1 MSLHVT
7 EEIAGDDPA
16 AAHKAPA
23 HAAGHGAGTSLAALA
38 LCALGVV
45 FGDIG
50 TSPLYTL
57 KECLHAAGGEKTSV
71 EDLYGILSLMFWALV
86 MVVTVKYLFFIMRA
100 DHNGEG
106 GIFALL
112 ATVPERFRTTAR
124 HSGKV
129 TAMAL
134 LAVIGASLLYGD
146 GVITPAISVL
156 SAVEGLEVATPACDV
171 QLMPSVND
179 VSAIPTGGK
188 DLIVVAAVDNVLHF
202 RMFDDEGKLVVHTDE
217 QSLTEQAPQIEDL
230 KKQLAGLWPP
240 HELAGSEKG
249 PVITAVAS
257 IVGHAPIPRLHRYVL
272 PLTCVILI
280 CLFAIQRRGTGDV
293 GKLFGPIMVVWFVTM
308 AALGLYQIVQRPEI
322 LTALS
327 PHHGALFFY
336 RRGIH
341 SLLILGSVVLAV
353 TGGEALYADMGH
365 VGIRPIRL
373 AWTFFVLPSLVLGYL
388 GQGALILR
396 DRNGI
401 ANPFYAQ
408 VPSGIATYL
417 LVALSSA
424 ATVIASQALISGAF
438 SLTRQAMLLGYL
450 PRVTI
455 KHTAYHT
462 EGQIYIPEVNGML
475 AIGCI
480 TLVLTFRESVKLA
493 AAYGI
498 AVTGTMAITSIL
510 YYIVARHTWG
520 WSRLKA
526 GSILALFLFFDIP
539 FLVANMFKFLDGG
552 YVPMLI
558 GASLIAGMLIWSRGR
573 TALMERYFT
582 RFPTL
587 EAARPLLNR
596 WLCSRVPGSAVFLAP
611 TSEHVPPVLMHLVE
625 RGRSLHQTVVML
637 TVMERPIP
645 VVPPESRYQLTD
657 LGEGFYK
664 LVVWFGYMEEPLLL
678 PVLHEIARAEHISL
692 DVDKATYYVGHE
704 TIVASE
710 AGSISRIPEAIFS
723 YLNRNAVHEDRRYG
737 MPLEQVV
744 EIGTQI
750 DL

>member
-7 EEIAGDDPA
+7 EKMTGVEPA
-16 AAHKAPA
+16 AAHEAHA
-23 HAAGHGAGTSLAALA
+23 HAAGHGAGSSLAALA

-57 KECLHAAGGEKTSV
+57 KECLLAAGGPKASV

-86 MVVTVKYLFFIMRA
+86 MVVTVKYLIFIMRA
-100 DHNGEG
+100 HHGGEG

-112 ATVPERFRTTAR
+112 AIVPERFRAR
-124 HSGKV
+124 APHSGKV

-156 SAVEGLEVATPACDV
+156 SAVEGLREASPRFE
-171 QLMPSVND
+171 P
-179 VSAIPTGGK
+179 
-188 DLIVVAAVDNVLHF
+188 LIV
-202 RMFDDEGKLVVHTDE
+202 
-217 QSLTEQAPQIEDL
+217 
-230 KKQLAGLWPP
+230 
-240 HELAGSEKG
+240 
-249 PVITAVAS
+249 
-257 IVGHAPIPRLHRYVL
+257 
-272 PLTCVILI
+272 PLTCIILI
-280 CLFAIQRRGTGDV
+280 ALFAIQRRGTGDV
-293 GKLFGPIMVVWFVTM
+293 GKLFGPIMMLWFVTM
-308 AALGLYQIVQRPEI
+308 AGLGISQIIHRPEI

-336 RRGIH
+336 HRGIR

-365 VGIRPIRL
+365 FGIRPIRL
-373 AWTFFVLPSLVLGYL
+373 AWSFFVLPSLVLGYL
-388 GQGALILR
+388 GQGALLLG
-396 DRNGI
+396 DRGI
-401 ANPFYAQ
+401 ENPFYAQ
-408 VPSGIATYL
+408 VPTGIAKYL
-417 LVALSSA
+417 LIALASA

-462 EGQIYIPEVNGML
+462 EGQIYIPEVNTML

-480 TLVLTFRESVKLA
+480 MLVLTFRESVKLA

-498 AVTGTMAITSIL
+498 AVTGTMAITSVL
-510 YYIVARHTWG
+510 YYIVVRHTWG

-526 GSILALFLFFDIP
+526 GSILCLFLLCDIP

-582 RFPTL
+582 RFPTM
-587 EAARPLLNR
+587 EAAKPILDR
-596 WLCSRVPGSAVFLAP
+596 WLCSRVPGAAVFLAP
-611 TSEHVPPVLMHLVE
+611 TAEHVPPVLMHLVE
-625 RGRSLHQTVVML
+625 RSRSLHQTVVML
-637 TVMERPIP
+637 TVLERPVP
-645 VVPPESRYQLTD
+645 EVPPETRYKLTEF
-657 LGEGFYK
+657 GEGFYK
-664 LVVWFGYMEEPLLL
+664 LLVWFGYMEEPLLL
-678 PVLHEIARAEHISL
+678 PVLRGFAQAEGIPL
-692 DVDKATYYVGHE
+692 DVDNATYYVGHE

-737 MPLEQVV
+737 MPLDQVV